1 VFALVCKIINF
12 QYTEIMTT
20 KVNYTNLSKDELK
33 RIKSELKKELQNLKA
48 IWIRIVETGK
58 D

>member
-1 VFALVCKIINF
+1 
-12 QYTEIMTT
+12 MTT